1 MHFKQS
7 GELTHTAEI
16 GSLAVNAATASAG
29 VVVDA
34 PPIGTHHVHVLLT
47 LLRTERIERL
57 RALIGVQA
65 TTGATGIDAP
75 PAVTTRHGRLK
86 QWERIG
92 AEPRKVAS
100 HASVPPAMGFI
111 DFHLIANFAA
121 LALITLAGP
130 AVIFILFYR
139 RGAL

>member
-1 MHFKQS
+1 MHLKQ
-7 GELTHTAEI
+7 GCQLTHTAEI
-16 GSLAVNAATASAG
+16 GPLAVDATTASTG
-29 VVVDA
+29 VVVDTPA
-34 PPIGTHHVHVLLT
+34 IGTHHVHVLLA
-47 LLRTERIERL
+47 LLRTERIKGL
-57 RALIGVQA
+57 SPLIWVQA
-65 TTGATGIDAP
+65 TTGATGSDAL
-75 PAVTTRHGRLK
+75 PAVTTRHGRLE

-92 AEPRKVAS
+92 AKPRKVAS
-100 HASVPPAMGFI
+100 HASLPPAMGFI